1 MNKFVVSITINL
13 QDQLTHHLHD
23 FYIGGWFINQ
33 SQMELTYTN
42 ESLIKLKPSS

>member
-23 FYIGGWFINQ
+23 FYIGGD
-33 SQMELTYTN
+33 L
-42 ESLIKLKPSS
+42 